1 MAFTGEQQANEED
14 KLILSL
20 PREKGWAVP
29 FLYLF
34 QDFWYP
40 ARAIQGVINSQKYFQ
55 AKDGDVVVASFP
67 KSGTTWL
74 KALTF
79 AIVNRQHFS
88 SHKNHPLLTSNP
100 HQLVPF
106 LDLVFSGDFHDR
118 ISNMAEP
125 RLFGTH
131 IPFPSLPKSIQE
143 SNCKVI
149 YICRNPFDTFI
160 SCWYFF
166 NKIKLES
173 LPELTM
179 KEGFEM
185 YCKGIIGAGPW
196 WNHML
201 CYWKESID
209 RPNKVLFLK
218 YEDLKDDISFHVK
231 RVAEFLGC
239 PFTQDEEISGVIESV
254 INLSS
259 FEKMKDLEVNKS
271 GTVGFIRNIEKKYF
285 FRKAEVGD
293 WVNYF
298 SLPMRETLS
307 KIIAEKFSGSGLSF
321 KTCS

>member
-20 PREKGWAVP
+20 PIEKGWRTP
-29 FLYLF
+29 DLYLF
-34 QDFWYP
+34 QEFWYSS
-40 ARAIQGVINSQKYFQ
+40 RILQGVINSQKYFQ

-100 HQLVPF
+100 HELVPF
-106 LDLVFSGDFHDR
+106 VEVGFLGDIHDR

-125 RLFGTH
+125 RLYATH
-131 IPFPSLPKSIQE
+131 VTFPSLPKSIQE

-166 NKIKLES
+166 NKIKPES

-179 KEGFEM
+179 EEGFER
-185 YCKGIIGAGPW
+185 YCKGLIETGPW
-196 WNHML
+196 WNHIL

-239 PFTQDEEISGVIESV
+239 PFTQDEEISGLIESV

-271 GTVGFIRNIEKKYF
+271 GTTVMNVEKKYF

-307 KIIAEKFSGSGLSF
+307 KFIEEKFSGSGLSF